1 MAQNDDVTLTINLR
15 WSREGRWQKNTAD
28 KPIQLAIQNV
38 GFRAA
43 KNRQTRLKQNLHR
56 DFAPI
61 VERELQS
68 MANDVSRMAIGLSNP
83 NNPPP
88 GVLTT
93 PGRISRPM
101 IGNTGPMSI
110 SSMTGTWA
118 TRTKPYMKWKL
129 KRYNTRRWFFNTGQ
143 LQRQLRSVGTYRN
156 AYGPV
161 SIKFTPTAMETVP
174 GGVSNL
180 GRSAGGQSTR
190 IMIGRLEVSAL
201 RRLRLGDL
209 PGIGQ
214 QAQYNERLLSPLATS
229 VRRKLAGKKDKYRP
243 VIEPFLTYYLTR
255 RIPNAVYRRL
265 EDSLA

>member
-15 WSREGRWQKNTAD
+15 WSRDARTERNLGD

-38 GFRAA
+38 GFKAA
-43 KNRQTRLKQNLHR
+43 KNRQTRLKQNLYR
-56 DFAPI
+56 DFAPV

-68 MANDVSRMAIGLSNP
+68 MASDVSRMAIGLANP

-101 IGNTGPMSI
+101 IGRTGPMSI

-118 TRTKPYMKWKL
+118 KRTKPYMKWKL
-129 KRYNTRRWFFNTGQ
+129 KRYSTRRWFFNTGQ
-143 LQRQLRSVGTYRN
+143 LQRQLRSVGTYRS

-161 SIKFTPTAMETVP
+161 SIKFIPTPMETVA

-201 RRLRLGDL
+201 RRIRLSDL

-214 QAQYNERLLSPLATS
+214 KASYNEALLSPLASS
-229 VRRKLAGKKDKYRP
+229 VRRKLVGRKDKYRP